1 MKLAFA
7 SGAQSFALNF
17 DTLEQSSGRSIL
29 IVVLYPSTVILANTS
44 PSISTVSPSY
54 VAGSNITN
62 SVGFVPS
69 GLIESDLLVSGL
81 VDGVQPKKLNAKSA
95 LAINNNFSFFYP

>member
-1 MKLAFA
+1 MIL
-7 SGAQSFALNF
+7 LYP
-17 DTLEQSSGRSIL
+17 EQSTSLMSNH
-29 IVVLYPSTVILANTS
+29 VLNPSTVIFTNFS

-62 SVGFVPS
+62 SVGFSSSPPV
-69 GLIESDLLVSGL
+69 ELLGCS
-81 VDGVQPKKLNAKSA
+81 QPKNVNAKSA

>member
-7 SGAQSFALNF
+7 SVAQSFALNF
-17 DTLEQSSGRSIL
+17 DTLEQSSGSIS
-29 IVVLYPSTVILANTS
+29 IFVLYPSTVILANTS

-62 SVGFVPS
+62 SVGFAS
-69 GLIESDLLVSGL
+69 GVAASDLP
-81 VDGVQPKKLNAKSA
+81 VDGVQPKKLNAKRA
-95 LAINNNFSFFYP
+95 LAINNYFFIFLPLIKL

>member
-1 MKLAFA
+1 M
-7 SGAQSFALNF
+7 ALISVAA
-17 DTLEQSSGRSIL
+17 EQSTGSISNQ
-29 IVVLYPSTVILANTS
+29 VLYPSTVKTANVS

-62 SVGFVPS
+62 SVGFAS
-69 GLIESDLLVSGL
+69 GVAASDLP
-81 VDGVQPKKLNAKSA
+81 VDGVQPKKLNAKRA